1 MKGRSRVYRAD
12 DTADWSDLSIAH
24 SRRVKVGRGGSVLQ
38 YAGGPSSRRTQRVAF
53 EIPDSHIP
61 QEVLYD
67 QNFPHPE
74 PPESKKIPAKCYVNS
89 DRPMHEWQG
98 YEGKVGYREEYL
110 LELLRRN
117 GRGGAVLQ
125 SACSNC
131 QTGKPIFRCDSCP
144 LGLLACKACCL
155 KLHLSLPLHVV
166 QEWMGERF
174 VKTTL
179 RELGLQVQIG
189 HFDGS
194 ECICPEPAGP
204 TFTILD
210 TNGIHDVEVDYC
222 ACDRREGTTRRQ
234 QLLRFGWYPATPL
247 HPRTCAT
254 LTLLDQFHALTHVG
268 KISTYDYYRYL
279 NTMTDAW
286 GIRLPKRKYTS
297 LLQMVCQY
305 RHLKMLMRAGRGQE
319 ENGIATTSEGQ
330 LALRCPACPI
340 PEVNLPEGWRLASR
354 SISYLYCGIFAMDA
368 NFRLKNLFRST
379 FAADPGLH
387 TGLAYFVKYAPYASH
402 LAKYVTQ
409 TDMSFG
415 FKTLEH
421 AESKGET
428 GLRASGVA
436 MCVCATGVGDL
447 QKGERYAN
455 MDYIIMSGISSL
467 GLQNIFVSYDI
478 ACQWNINF
486 TTQNAE
492 MPQYLQLR
500 GGEMGPGS
508 QHDTLDDHF
517 AYHNFIKM
525 IGLGNMLHK
534 RLTEAEIQ
542 VEAHRKYHNDFTNA
556 LPKPE
561 YKAEWTT
568 VVKEWD
574 QDRSKPSPYLSVG
587 EHMSE
592 QQLKLKLKEDKR
604 RAKARGDIPVHKI
617 SATSCLGLGLLI
629 EDSQRR
635 ITAIVSGEG
644 MLSSSEL
651 ADVEMRRMNLDKQ
664 IEQFRELQVVYML
677 GIALRIEQERE
688 AAKETIEAEDDKLW
702 FPSDLS
708 ERVRNTICHP
718 GLGQKEE
725 MLHEA
730 QCWDALAAIHSLLR
744 AEASVHDFRNA
755 NLRGQEALL
764 HVSDVL
770 DAWKRKQELAAMKYQ
785 RARSAILALRGTGP
799 WMHELRELHAKDM
812 LSMYSSVLDTEETG
826 TETITP
832 EDQRQ
837 KKKKTDHK
845 DMPKEVSWIW
855 LVEGSLGELQDDS
868 DVTDVRVHWLRSR
881 ARLKRWEEEVSLL
894 REEQWHVLVTLRYR
908 AKWWDSRRSGWEGLA
923 PEIAEGLQAYAA
935 QQRNGQLALA
945 THFCSKWPCTY
956 IPPPDDE
963 FDLDD
968 DTA

>member
-1 MKGRSRVYRAD
+1 
-12 DTADWSDLSIAH
+12 
-24 SRRVKVGRGGSVLQ
+24 
-38 YAGGPSSRRTQRVAF
+38 
-53 EIPDSHIP
+53 
-61 QEVLYD
+61 
-67 QNFPHPE
+67 
-74 PPESKKIPAKCYVNS
+74 
-89 DRPMHEWQG
+89 
-98 YEGKVGYREEYL
+98 GYREEYL

-117 GRGGAVLQ
+117 GHGGAVLQ

-131 QTGKPIFRCDSCP
+131 QMGKPIFRCDGCP

-155 KLHLSLPLHVV
+155 KLHSSLPLHVV
-166 QEWMGERF
+166 WEWTGERF

-179 RELGLQVQIG
+179 RKLGLRVQIR

-194 ECICPEPAGP
+194 ECICPEPAGW

-210 TNGIHDVEVDYC
+210 TNGIHDVKVDYC
-222 ACDRREGTTRRQ
+222 ACDRCKGTMQRQ
-234 QLLRFGWYPATPL
+234 QLLRFGWYPVTPL

-254 LTLLDQFHALTHVG
+254 LTLLDQFHALTHAG

-297 LLQMVCQY
+297 LLRMVRQY
-305 RHLKMLMRAGRGQE
+305 QHLKMLMRAGRGQE

-330 LALRCPACPI
+330 LALQCPACPI

-354 SISYLYCGIFAMDA
+354 SISYLYRGIFAMDT

-379 FAADPGLH
+379 FTADPGLH
-387 TGLAYFVKYAPYASH
+387 TGLAYFIKYAPYASH

-409 TDMSFG
+409 TDMSL

-421 AESKGET
+421 AELKGET
-428 GLRASGVA
+428 GLWASGVA
-436 MCVCATGVGDL
+436 MCVCARHEMVCATGVGNL
-447 QKGERYAN
+447 QKGECYAN
-455 MDYIIMSGISSL
+455 MDYIIMSGTSSL

-478 ACQWNINF
+478 AYGTGRTDGEGIKRTWALV
-486 TTQNAE
+486 NAIAWSTK
-492 MPQYLQLR
+492 
-500 GGEMGPGS
+500 EMGPGS
-508 QHDTLDDHF
+508 QHNTLDDHF

-587 EHMSE
+587 ECRFLLIISATTSNTAH
-592 QQLKLKLKEDKR
+592 
-604 RAKARGDIPVHKI
+604 GDIPVHKI

-629 EDSQRR
+629 EDSQRH

-644 MLSSSEL
+644 VLSSSEL
-651 ADVEMRRMNLDKQ
+651 ADVEMRWTNLNKQ
-664 IEQFRELQVVYML
+664 IEQFQELQVIYMP

-688 AAKETIEAEDDKLW
+688 AAKGTIEAEDNKLW

-708 ERVRNTICHP
+708 ERVRNAICHP

-725 MLHEA
+725 MLCEA
-730 QCWDALAAIHSLLR
+730 QCWDVLAAICSSLR
-744 AEASVHDFRNA
+744 AETSVHDFRNA
-755 NLRGQEALL
+755 NLHGQEALL
-764 HVSDVL
+764 HMSDVL
-770 DAWKRKQELAAMKYQ
+770 DTWKRKRELAAMKYQ
-785 RARSAILALRGTGP
+785 RAQSAVLALCSTGP

-812 LSMYSSVLDTEETG
+812 LSMYGSVLDTEETG
-826 TETITP
+826 TEMITP

-837 KKKKTDHK
+837 KKKKKTDHK

-855 LVEGSLGELQDDS
+855 LAEGSLGELQDDS
-868 DVTDVRVHWLRSR
+868 DVTGILFLECIR
-881 ARLKRWEEEVSLL
+881 AHLKHWEEEVSLL
-894 REEQWHVLVTLRYR
+894 REEQRRVLVTLRYR
-908 AKWWDSRRSGWEGLA
+908 VKWWDSRRSGWEGLA
-923 PEIAEGLQAYAA
+923 PEIVEGLQAYTA
-935 QQRNGQLALA
+935 QQRDGQLVLA

-963 FDLDD
+963 FDSDD